1 MWLIGFWLTLNVNTT
16 FNFIKLQEICEKIYD
31 LFFNDYL
38 YACNL
43 MKTTIKDLSEQVKTE
58 QSKENQK
65 HYFNLIQ
72 RKIWSITYI

>member
-38 YACNL
+38 YPCNL
-43 MKTTIKDLSEQVKTE
+43 MKTTIKDLSDGAIERESET
-58 QSKENQK
+58 
-65 HYFNLIQ
+65 LL
-72 RKIWSITYI
+72 